1 MIPHKR
7 RRTLS
12 GVSQHIIKRSLTTYT
27 MFNNNSSY
35 TRLSRDRY
43 GNIFDV
49 TNKLCYFRIINPV
62 LLSEQKSKDNEHSK
76 LSIVK
81 RIYNINSK
89 DCKCMNAG

>member
-7 RRTLS
+7 GRTLS

-27 MFNNNSSY
+27 MFNNSSY